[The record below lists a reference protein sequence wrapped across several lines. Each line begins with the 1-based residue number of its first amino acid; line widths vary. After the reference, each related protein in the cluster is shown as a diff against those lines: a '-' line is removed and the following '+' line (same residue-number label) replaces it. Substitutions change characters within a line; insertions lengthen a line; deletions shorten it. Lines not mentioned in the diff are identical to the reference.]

1 MQLIIVSEVNIKHLL
16 FSTDENNV
24 ANCIKY
30 PNSQI
35 REFFSPIVPM
45 TLWY

>member
-1 MQLIIVSEVNIKHLL
+1 MQLIIVSEVNTHLIV
-16 FSTDENNV
+16 STDENNV

-35 REFFSPIVPM
+35 KRLSSPIVPL

>member
-1 MQLIIVSEVNIKHLL
+1 MQLIIVSEVNIKCLL
-16 FSTDENNV
+16 FSIDENNV

-35 REFFSPIVPM
+35 RESSVP
-45 TLWY
+45 LSQ